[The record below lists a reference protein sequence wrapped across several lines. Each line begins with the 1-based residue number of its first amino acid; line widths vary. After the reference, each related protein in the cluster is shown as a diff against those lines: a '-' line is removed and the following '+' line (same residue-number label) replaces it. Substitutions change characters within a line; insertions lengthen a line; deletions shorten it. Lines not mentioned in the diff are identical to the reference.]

1 MNDKLRAIIVAEDF
15 MKKMLL
21 GIVLIAVLAIGA
33 VLILPEQTEAN
44 SEYLRIHIRANSND
58 EQDQAV
64 KLKVKDAVVEYL
76 IPLLAKAETKEDAE
90 RILRSHKE
98 EIALEAANALR
109 KEGFRYGAK
118 ADVKSEEFPTRQYG
132 SETFPS
138 GVYDALIVELGEGKG
153 DNWWCVAFP
162 PLCFTPNA
170 NSKNIVY
177 KSKIIEIINKWKE
190 KNANND

>member
-1 MNDKLRAIIVAEDF
+1 

-90 RILRSHKE
+90 RVLRSHKE

-162 PLCFTPNA
+162 PLCFTPNS

>member
-76 IPLLAKAETKEDAE
+76 IPLLAKAETKGDAE

-162 PLCFTPNA
+162 PLCFTPNS

>member
-1 MNDKLRAIIVAEDF
+1 
-15 MKKMLL
+15 MKKILL
-21 GIVLIAVLAIGA
+21 GIVLIAALAIGA
-33 VLILPEQTEAN
+33 VLILPEQTDAK

-58 EQDQAV
+58 EGDQAV

-76 IPLLAKAETKEDAE
+76 IPLLAEAETKQDAE

-98 EIALEAANALR
+98 EIASEAARALE
-109 KEGFRYGAK
+109 KEGYFYGAK
-118 ADVKSEEFPTRQYG
+118 ADVKSEEFPVRQYG

>member
-1 MNDKLRAIIVAEDF
+1 MNDKLLAIIVAEDF
-15 MKKMLL
+15 MKKILL
-21 GIVLIAVLAIGA
+21 GIVLIAALAIGA
-33 VLILPEQTEAN
+33 VLILPEQTDAK

-58 EQDQAV
+58 ERDQAV

-98 EIALEAANALR
+98 EIASEAARALE
-109 KEGFRYGAK
+109 KEGYSYGAK
-118 ADVKSEEFPTRQYG
+118 ADVKSEEFPVRQYG